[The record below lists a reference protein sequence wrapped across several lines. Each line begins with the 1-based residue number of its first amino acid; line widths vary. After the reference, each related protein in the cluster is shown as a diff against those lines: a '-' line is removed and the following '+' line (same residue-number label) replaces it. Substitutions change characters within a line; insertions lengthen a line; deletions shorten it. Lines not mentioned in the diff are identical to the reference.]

1 MLLSEKKTKSMI
13 INFSNNNKFITRLEL
28 NGSNIEI
35 VNKMKILGTTI
46 TDTLSWDDNCQE
58 IISKVNQRM
67 LLLKGTYAFG
77 ATKKEMVHL
86 WILYCRSVLEQSA
99 VLWSSSLT
107 QQNIEDLERTQKSFV
122 KLICPNNEAYE
133 QNLLKLNLQTL
144 EQRRK
149 YLCLK
154 FAKDNI
160 KNDKLRDIFPENKN
174 PNKMKTRH
182 QEAYKVI
189 YSNTNRL
196 KNSSIIDMQHLLN
209 DDHENTK

>member
-86 WILYCRSVLEQSA
+86 WILYCRSVLE
-99 VLWSSSLT
+99 
-107 QQNIEDLERTQKSFV
+107 
-122 KLICPNNEAYE
+122 
-133 QNLLKLNLQTL
+133 
-144 EQRRK
+144 
-149 YLCLK
+149 
-154 FAKDNI
+154 
-160 KNDKLRDIFPENKN
+160 
-174 PNKMKTRH
+174 
-182 QEAYKVI
+182 
-189 YSNTNRL
+189 
-196 KNSSIIDMQHLLN
+196 
-209 DDHENTK
+209 

>member
-1 MLLSEKKTKSMI
+1 MVISQVKTKAMV
-13 INFSNNNKFITRLEL
+13 INFTRSYQFNTRLKLKNE
-28 NGSNIEI
+28 NIEI

-58 IISKVNQRM
+58 IISKVNTRM
-67 LLLKGTYAFG
+67 LLLQGTYAFG

-86 WILYCRSVLEQSA
+86 WIIYCRSVLEQSA
-99 VLWSSSLT
+99 VLWSSSLS

-122 KLICPNNEAYE
+122 KLICPNNKDYE
-133 QNLLKLNLQTL
+133 QTLLKLNLQTL

-160 KNDKLRDIFPENKN
+160 KIDKLKDLFPENTK
-174 PNKMKTRH
+174 PNKMKTRY
-182 QEAYKVI
+182 QEAYEVLHA
-189 YSNTNRL
+189 NTNRL
-196 KNSSIIDMQHLLN
+196 KNSSIINMQHLLN
-209 DDHENTK
+209 DDHKNTK